1 MTVAVNANGT
11 LVHSRAFGWSDAAR
25 TKALSPD
32 AMMRVASVS
41 KPFTPA
47 IVKDLVRDNKLALDT
62 RVFPYLGL
70 RSEGAPADPR
80 LSDITVQQLLDL
92 KAGWDRDQAFDPM
105 FRVAIAAALS
115 LRGAPTP
122 GDVIRYMIGQP
133 LQFAPGS
140 RSAYSNFG
148 YCVPGRVI
156 ERATGKSYAEV
167 LQDAIAKPLGI
178 RHVAIGHASS
188 SRRDPREVSHPVSD
202 DDFALDVMDAH
213 GGIVASA
220 PALCRFMQAYWV
232 DGIPAEPRPDRL
244 QGEFFGSLPG
254 TTALVAQRADGLD
267 VAVLLNNRRNRSF
280 SSDLQA
286 LSKAV
291 REALR

>member
-1 MTVAVNANGT
+1 VTVAVNANGT

-80 LSDITVQQLLDL
+80 LSDITVQQLLDH

-105 FRVAIAAALS
+105 FRVDAIAAALS

-148 YCVPGRVI
+148 YCVPGRAI

-232 DGIPAEPRPDRL
+232 DG
-244 QGEFFGSLPG
+244 
-254 TTALVAQRADGLD
+254 T
-267 VAVLLNNRRNRSF
+267 RRNPGQTGCKG
-280 SSDLQA
+280 SSSA
-286 LSKAV
+286 AF
-291 REALR
+291 RERRHWWRNARTGSTSRCC